1 MGQPMG
7 FHSHAGFRPIPVP
20 GLPYP
25 AWVFPKL
32 VWMPVLFPAVLLFPA
47 GIYKIIF
54 IL

>member
-1 MGQPMG
+1 MGQLTG
-7 FHSHAGFRPIPVP
+7 FHGHAGFRHIPVP